1 MITQPGWHAHS
12 RFLLGYANTLFFSR
26 TATNVS
32 GDMFAAK
39 IMAKVTGILD
49 TDASHIREVR
59 DESESGGSMT
69 DTSGP
74 TGKDEKNGNRV

>member
-1 MITQPGWHAHS
+1 MVTQPGWHTYLKS
-12 RFLLGYANTLFFSR
+12 LWGYADTLFLSR

-39 IMAKVTGILD
+39 IMEKITGIKD
-49 TDASHIREVR
+49 TDASHIEVR

-74 TGKDEKNGNRV
+74 TRKDEKNGDRV

>member
-1 MITQPGWHAHS
+1 
-12 RFLLGYANTLFFSR
+12 
-26 TATNVS
+26 
-32 GDMFAAK
+32 MFAAK

-49 TDASHIREVR
+49 TDASHVAVR